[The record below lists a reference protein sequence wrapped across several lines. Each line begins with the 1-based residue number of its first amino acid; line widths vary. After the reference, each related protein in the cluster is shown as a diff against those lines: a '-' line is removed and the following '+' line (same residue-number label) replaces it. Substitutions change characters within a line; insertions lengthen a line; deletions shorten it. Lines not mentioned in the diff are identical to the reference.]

1 MFIKAIKIQIFKPNV
16 CKLIDT
22 NWSRC
27 EILVYS
33 EGFFFGKVH
42 VQGIVISTLQ
52 IVVVLIVV
60 SGWIKF
66 FRYCKNIRI
75 GLNGY

>member
-22 NWSRC
+22 NWNRC

-33 EGFFFGKVH
+33 GGFFCKVH
-42 VQGIVISTLQ
+42 MQGIVISTLQ

-75 GLNGY
+75 GLNGN